1 MSLVAVIT
9 KATTT
14 LGGFVNIEIAA
25 VLSLD
30 FASKERLEAEAEEYI
45 TRNLRKPRESNEIQ
59 SVEWQVSVQEVINIE
74 KRVYHGRTYL
84 DQAG

>member
-45 TRNLRKPRESNEIQ
+45 SRNLRNPRESNEIQ

>member
-45 TRNLRKPRESNEIQ
+45 SRNLRKPRESNEIQ
-59 SVEWQVSVQEVINIE
+59 SVEWQVSVQEITHIE
-74 KRVYHGRTYL
+74 KGAYHGRTYL